1 MRSKSPAQGKPMN
14 YIQGHW
20 RGGLSL
26 GISFWINVF
35 LLITII
41 GILGSLAN
49 ISQYWQVYKE
59 TYQIGA
65 SKEEIGNYS
74 VELKK
79 NNTLIHVIGGLA
91 LGISKEVPMLLK
103 STILLEV
110 LY

>member
-1 MRSKSPAQGKPMN
+1 MASFSSTVSREPSPRQAVSP
-14 YIQGHW
+14 
-20 RGGLSL
+20 
-26 GISFWINVF
+26 
-35 LLITII
+35 ITII

-91 LGISKEVPMLLK
+91 LGRPKLPSQGQF
-103 STILLEV
+103 
-110 LY
+110 